1 AARIRKCSPASPQSC
16 RTQIDRRHAYP
27 RDRVRPLATLSVA
40 FCFVTPT
47 QLGGL
52 RRPFGARAFRHLS
65 GGFASLH
72 PRLYPLAPPALS
84 NQDVVR
90 PAARPK
96 YRPKSM
102 FRYHPAH
109 SRPGHQNPGMHAVR
123 RGVFEPR
130 CCQAGGG
137 PEAQAKVDVPLPS
150 RIAAP
155 EHHNPGMHVVRA
167 SPTGA
172 PGVTPGVERTGT
184 PDRRPPLPLPN
195 PRGLRRPFGARAFR
209 HLSGGFASLH
219 PRLYSVAPPALSNQ
233 DVVRP
238 DFHAAVGRD
247 ALPNRAVSVAPWGS
261 SCRNASGG
269 FRFAVLPV
277 LLPRASGAFVPRRC
291 QAGGAPEVQGKVD
304 LPLPSCTVS
313 TGAPESWNARGTC
326 KPQRGAGVKPG
337 VKRS

>member
-1 AARIRKCSPASPQSC
+1 M
-16 RTQIDRRHAYP
+16 
-27 RDRVRPLATLSVA
+27 
-40 FCFVTPT
+40 
-47 QLGGL
+47 
-52 RRPFGARAFRHLS
+52 LS
-65 GGFASLH
+65 GGFSRRCRARRPSKSRAVAPSGSSCRNASEGSASLYPPVLI
-72 PRLYPLAPPALS
+72 PRASGAFDP
-84 NQDVVR
+84 
-90 PAARPK
+90 
-96 YRPKSM
+96 
-102 FRYHPAH
+102 
-109 SRPGHQNPGMHAVR
+109 R
-123 RGVFEPR
+123 R
-130 CCQAGGG
+130 CQADFHAAVGRD
-137 PEAQAKVDVPLPS
+137 ALP
-150 RIAAP
+150 
-155 EHHNPGMHVVRA
+155 NRA
-167 SPTGA
+167 VS
-172 PGVTPGVERTGT
+172 VTPS
-184 PDRRPPLPLPN
+184 
-195 PRGLRRPFGARAFR
+195 GLACRNASEG
-209 HLSGGFASLH
+209 SASLH

-337 VKRS
+337 VKRSGTPGGNSPARSSP